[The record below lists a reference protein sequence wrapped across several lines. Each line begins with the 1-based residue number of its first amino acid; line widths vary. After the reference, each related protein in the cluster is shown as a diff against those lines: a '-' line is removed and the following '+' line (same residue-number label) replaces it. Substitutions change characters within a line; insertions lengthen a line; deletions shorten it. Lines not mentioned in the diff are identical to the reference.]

1 MELIGVLVEKVP
13 RKGETHF
20 SHFTNLDT
28 VRGLNGSETTA
39 HIICGF
45 DQADITTGLD
55 EVESQN
61 HIGDATTDKRDRE
74 VGTLRYKKIGMY
86 FATDD
91 GEATISVDSYRVVS
105 TVPSM
110 TGQ

>member
-28 VRGLNGSETTA
+28 VKGLNGSETTA

-61 HIGDATTDKRDRE
+61 HIGDATTDKRDRQ
-74 VGTLRYKKIGMY
+74 VGTLRYKRPIG
-86 FATDD
+86 FTR
-91 GEATISVDSYRVVS
+91 SLVPCRVLNLGCID
-105 TVPSM
+105 PA
-110 TGQ
+110 